1 MNGSVGR
8 TGQESRADHSTCQA
22 AGSEGARG
30 TNHPASAVR
39 TAPARH
45 RITGAEGPTLP
56 PPIRPRRPP
65 RPGVLAAGRAGTAAG
80 GPGPEASCHCQPWL
94 KLRGY
99 PTGSG
104 LAPHRPPPARREDG
118 AGRDATRWR
127 NFLVA
132 RGPAS
137 RKAGPLP
144 GSPETRMCGLQSSVY
159 TIFTSTPTYNS
170 VEDAQWI
177 LLKEFKDPVVLFPA
191 YLFKRHFSSQ
201 KA

>member
-30 TNHPASAVR
+30 TNHPASAVG

-118 AGRDATRWR
+118 AGRDETEE
-127 NFLVA
+127 
-132 RGPAS
+132 
-137 RKAGPLP
+137 LP
-144 GSPETRMCGLQSSVY
+144 GRSWPRLQVGGAFAWLSGDPDVRASKALS
-159 TIFTSTPTYNS
+159 IRSLLLPQPTT
-170 VEDAQWI
+170 Q
-177 LLKEFKDPVVLFPA
+177 
-191 YLFKRHFSSQ
+191 
-201 KA
+201 